1 MLFLLNDVVF
11 NFEAVNMA
19 PPLDANQF
27 ASLRLDTVS
36 ALGAEMF
43 AADPLLHKNNAEKAN
58 RLASLIALRAPQI
71 NAALFVAPANNCKPG
86 QVSCRFAQLGFEV
99 MSGLWTRQQNGGL
112 TTVLADREV
121 WRRLAA

>member
-11 NFEAVNMA
+11 NFEAAQIA

-27 ASLRLDTVS
+27 AALRLDTVT
-36 ALGAEMF
+36 ALGAELF
-43 AADPLLHKNNAEKAN
+43 ASDPMLPRNNPEKAN

-71 NAALFVAPANNCKPG
+71 NAALFVAPSRGCKPG

-99 MSGLWTRQQNGGL
+99 VSSLWTRQQAEGL
-112 TTVLADREV
+112 TTVQADREV